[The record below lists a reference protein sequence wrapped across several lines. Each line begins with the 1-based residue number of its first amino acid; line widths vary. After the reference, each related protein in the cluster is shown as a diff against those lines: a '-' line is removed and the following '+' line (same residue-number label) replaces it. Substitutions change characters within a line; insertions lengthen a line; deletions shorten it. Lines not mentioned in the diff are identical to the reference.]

1 MNNQG
6 SDRDRQDENTNKT
19 QWTQNSVTEI
29 ITNDQLGQNLHLQ
42 KHLTRCCKHKKI
54 IGGGDQTK
62 KTSQYELFNTI
73 VYRKFQ
79 EIPQR
84 LENQRPEHSVQDL
97 QVGRPGPEH

>member
-42 KHLTRCCKHKKI
+42 KHLRGVANTRK
-54 IGGGDQTK
+54 
-62 KTSQYELFNTI
+62 S
-73 VYRKFQ
+73 
-79 EIPQR
+79 
-84 LENQRPEHSVQDL
+84 
-97 QVGRPGPEH
+97 